1 MWPARVIYLLRS
13 RMKNK
18 DAPPSFDSRDEKPN
32 LLNFYLAGMRKYM
45 IIPWMLM
52 IVASM
57 IQGMMIPQY
66 TRDTPPVAAAF
77 ARWTRVSPPPR
88 GRAEAAPRRPRR
100 PACRKHVK
108 R

>member
-1 MWPARVIYLLRS
+1 MGCVACVIYLLRS

-45 IIPWMLM
+45 IIPSMLM
-52 IVASM
+52 IVA
-57 IQGMMIPQY
+57 MMIPQY
-66 TRDTPPVAAAF
+66 ARYPIISMTPVAAF
-77 ARWTRVSPPPR
+77 ARWTRVSPPP
-88 GRAEAAPRRPRR
+88 RAEAAPRRPRR